1 LAQRHLR
8 GALAPLHSCR
18 PSQSSIKMRAVLML
32 GAIAIASA
40 ADTAKCAIDGSGA
53 MDSAANA
60 ALNIWASTKRCD
72 KGAASDAMCAVDI
85 ASSIHSV
92 NDMVMTIVSAVEDCG
107 AIKTSHY
114 KCGMAVGGLTSA
126 SAALAAATAG
136 VLARCPTSLKQD
148 YKNAGLDEAT
158 YLGKCVVD
166 AKSSMTS
173 LFSASHKLAS
183 VNAATE
189 KDDAALNVVAALA
202 DLGHF
207 LAGAVNQ
214 CSLFKGAGDETAA
227 CAAHSLGLVS
237 ALNHMAD
244 AGINIADKCEVTKE
258 QRLYLQNGAAAA
270 PTGSSMPL
278 ALAFL
283 LPISAVLSFVAGS
296 RFAKA
301 RAQSVRE
308 TDCEQLMQEE

>member
-1 LAQRHLR
+1 M
-8 GALAPLHSCR
+8 G
-18 PSQSSIKMRAVLML
+18 
-32 GAIAIASA
+32 
-40 ADTAKCAIDGSGA
+40 
-53 MDSAANA
+53 
-60 ALNIWASTKRCD
+60 
-72 KGAASDAMCAVDI
+72 GAASDAMCAVDI
-85 ASSIHSV
+85 ASSIQSV

-107 AIKTSHY
+107 AIKTSHL

-136 VLARCPTSLKQD
+136 MLTACPTSLKQAP
-148 YKNAGLDEAT
+148 NADGLGQT
-158 YLGKCVVD
+158 THLGNCLVD
-166 AKSSMTS
+166 AKATMTA

-183 VNAATE
+183 VKAAAD
-189 KDDAALNVVAALA
+189 KDTAALNVVAALA

-207 LAGAVNQ
+207 LASAVNQ
-214 CSLFKGAGDETAA
+214 CSLFKGAGDKTAA

-244 AGINIADKCEVTKE
+244 AGINIGAACEVTKE
-258 QRLYLQNGAAAA
+258 ERLYLQNGAAAS
-270 PTGSSMPL
+270 PTGTPLNAIFMPL

-301 RAQSVRE
+301 RAQSVCQ

>member
-1 LAQRHLR
+1 MGDSA
-8 GALAPLHSCR
+8 
-18 PSQSSIKMRAVLML
+18 
-32 GAIAIASA
+32 ASA
-40 ADTAKCAIDGSGA
+40 ALD
-53 MDSAANA
+53 
-60 ALNIWASTKRCD
+60 IWASTKRCD

-85 ASSIHSV
+85 ASSIQSV

-107 AIKTSHY
+107 AIKTSHLG
-114 KCGMAVGGLTSA
+114 CGMAVGGLTSA
-126 SAALAAATAG
+126 SAALAAGTAG
-136 VLARCPTSLKQD
+136 ILTACKTPLKQAA
-148 YKNAGLDEAT
+148 NADGLGQT
-158 YLGKCVVD
+158 THLGNCLVD
-166 AKSSMTS
+166 AKAAMTS

-183 VNAATE
+183 VKAAADEDT
-189 KDDAALNVVAALA
+189 AALNVVAALA

-207 LAGAVNQ
+207 IASAVNQ
-214 CSLFKGAGDETAA
+214 CSLFKGAGDSTAA

-244 AGINIADKCEVTKE
+244 AGINIGAACEVTKE
-258 QRLYLQNGAAAA
+258 ERLYLQNGAAAA
-270 PTGSSMPL
+270 APTGTSMPL

-296 RFAKA
+296 RFAKG